1 MNLKPVFS
9 LPWKFILPAVMI
21 LINIAFLA
29 PLLWGSGSLYTWH
42 SLKERRSELS
52 QEVDDLNRKRSALSR
67 EIRLL
72 KADPAYVEKIIR
84 NRLNYVKKNEIL
96 YIFDKSA
103 KHSAWEGSESDVRAE

>member
-1 MNLKPVFS
+1 MDLRRVSS
-9 LPWKFILPAVMI
+9 LPWKFILPAVMV
-21 LINIAFLA
+21 LINVAFLA
-29 PLLWGSGSLYTWH
+29 PLIWGSGSLYTWH

-96 YIFDKSA
+96 YIFDKGA
-103 KHSAWEGSESDVRAE
+103 QHSAWEENDSNVRAE

>member
-1 MNLKPVFS
+1 MNFRPVSS
-9 LPWKFILPAVMI
+9 LPWKFILPAAMI
-21 LINIAFLA
+21 LINAAFLA
-29 PLLWGSGSLYTWH
+29 PLLWGSGSIYTWH

-72 KADPAYVEKIIR
+72 KADPAYVEKVIR

-96 YIFDKSA
+96 YIFDTGTK
-103 KHSAWEGSESDVRAE
+103 KSAWEESDKNVRAD